1 LNFKVLEKGI
11 MVDLELIN
19 KIKRIT
25 IIALVQDD
33 ELMETLI
40 LKGGNAISLGYGL
53 SERASYDLDFSM
65 EDDFK
70 EELSVIQGR
79 LKGTVEKTFASYDFV
94 VMDFSIKERP
104 KTIRPGLEAFW
115 GGYFLEFKLITQ
127 EKYNQFYPDK
137 DKITRNALA
146 LTPGNSTKFTADI
159 SKFEYVGEH
168 RVLKEID
175 GINFY
180 VYAPE
185 LIVFEKV
192 RALAQ
197 KLPEYATDILLSGNV
212 YKDHERARPRDF
224 FDIHAIL
231 EYYPVDITSPA
242 AKQTLAQVFEAKRV
256 PPAYIKRIRSMK
268 EIHRSGY
275 DAVKSTLSHAE
286 KDLGFDFYFDY
297 FMERFENIFD

>member
-1 LNFKVLEKGI
+1 
-11 MVDLELIN
+11 MVDVELIN

-70 EELSVIQGR
+70 EELSVIQRR
-79 LKGTVEKTFASYDFV
+79 LKTAVEKTFSSYDLMV
-94 VMDFSIKERP
+94 LDFKIQEKP
-104 KTIRPGLEAFW
+104 KTIRPELEAFW

-127 EKYNQFYPDK
+127 DKYNQFYPDK

-146 LTPGNSTKFTADI
+146 LTPGNSTKFTVDI

-168 RVLKEID
+168 RALKEIE
-175 GINFY
+175 GVNYY

-197 KLPEYATDILLSGNV
+197 KLPEYATDILHSENV

-231 EYYPVDITSPA
+231 EYYPVDITSAA

-256 PPAYIKRIRSMK
+256 PLAYIKRIRSMK
-268 EIHRSGY
+268 EVHRSGY
-275 DAVKSTLSHAE
+275 DAVKSTLSHTE

-297 FMERFENIFD
+297 FAERFEHIFD